1 LDCESRTNESR
12 SFTRSGDKPRNDC
25 PINMVKC
32 GRESSDDEEANMCVA
47 KWNWVSKSKPFV
59 CSSLKPSSK
68 SQQDEIR
75 FTFDVAKY
83 DRIFDYLLQE
93 KQIKLPSNYIIPS
106 LE

>member
-1 LDCESRTNESR
+1 
-12 SFTRSGDKPRNDC
+12 
-25 PINMVKC
+25 MVEC
-32 GRESSDDEEANMCVA
+32 GRESSDDKEADMCVA
-47 KWNWVSKSKPFV
+47 KWNWASKSKPFV

-68 SQQDEIR
+68 SQQDEIH
-75 FTFDVAKY
+75 FTFDVAKC